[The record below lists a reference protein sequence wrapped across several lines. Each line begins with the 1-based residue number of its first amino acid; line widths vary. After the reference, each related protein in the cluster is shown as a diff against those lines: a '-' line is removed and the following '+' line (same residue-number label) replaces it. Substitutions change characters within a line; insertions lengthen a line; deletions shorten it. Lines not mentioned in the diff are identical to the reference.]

1 MERRRWRKPMILG
14 CVALGL
20 SGLLMAADPSKPNQ
34 DDIVRRK
41 TMISQFGESPSKP
54 TKGDSKPIIPI
65 HRGKADQKQAATSA
79 PTAVGA
85 TTKPASAPWLGGIAS
100 SRSTG
105 TVGVL
110 PKEVAI
116 SPSVVQGA
124 RAFGLTYTGG
134 IKGYIEPCGCQA
146 GMLGGVARLGGLMMG
161 LKARGIGALGLDA
174 GSLFF
179 EGLEIEAAKQTQARL
194 KAGLLADTMRDI
206 GTKAMGIGPYDL
218 ALGRATL
225 DGLLARSG
233 MRAVASNLVRV
244 QDGQAAFLPRL
255 LLEVE
260 GVKVGIVALTGEPI
274 SKPDQA
280 VVWPKDYW
288 ARHGLRLIEP
298 LPAVKQQAASLRRE
312 GARWVILLST
322 LGRAKAESI
331 AETTQEIDLVIDGE
345 EGEGIASPLALRGGN
360 ALLMLTEK
368 DGQKAGALAIYDP
381 LKRDGVWITLQT
393 PEGRK
398 QEIANL
404 QQQIQGYL
412 RQAEQMNRQG
422 PDFAPIAAVYT
433 QQAETTKLQIK
444 ALEKA
449 MQDPPAL
456 PNKGRP
462 YLHQLYAL
470 SERITDLP
478 RTLER
483 IKAYEAAVKKA
494 NFEAMANVKPI
505 PFTKDGDFFVGA
517 ETCRACHAPAYDF
530 WKTTRHAGA
539 YHTLEKKQK
548 QFDMDCIGCHTVG
561 WQKPGG
567 LFDLRQPKHLAH
579 VQCESCH
586 SYGGLHVRTAA
597 SKKNNIQ
604 RKVPASVCTQCHQGH
619 HHPGF
624 HYENS
629 LKGVLGKGHGEALL
643 KRLLSQGKK

>member
-1 MERRRWRKPMILG
+1 MERTKQRWLAFFG
-14 CVALGL
+14 VVACGM
-20 SGLLMAADPSKPNQ
+20 SVLLMAADPAKPKQ
-34 DDIVRRK
+34 GG
-41 TMISQFGESPSKP
+41 SASKP
-54 TKGDSKPIIPI
+54 TIGGYGAMGSASKPTI
-65 HRGKADQKQAATSA
+65 GVYGAMGSA
-79 PTAVGA
+79 S
-85 TTKPASAPWLGGIAS
+85 KPASGAYELVGSAS
-100 SRSTG
+100 KPTSG
-105 TVGVL
+105 VVGSL
-110 PKEVAI
+110 PREVPV
-116 SPSVVQGA
+116 SPRMVEGA
-124 RAFGLTYTGG
+124 RAFGITYTGG

-146 GMLGGVARLGGLMMG
+146 GMLGGVARLAGLMRG
-161 LKARGIGALGLDA
+161 LRVRGIGSLGVDA

-179 EGLEIEAAKQTQARL
+179 EGLEIEGAKQTQARL

-206 GTKAMGIGPYDL
+206 GTQVMGIGPYDL
-218 ALGRATL
+218 ALGRGIL
-225 DGLLARSG
+225 EGLLARAG

-244 QDGQAAFLPRL
+244 QDGQPAFFPRL

-260 GVKVGIVALTGEPI
+260 GVKVGIIALTGEPI
-274 SKPDQA
+274 SKPDHA
-280 VVWPKDYW
+280 VVWPKGYW
-288 ARHGLRLIEP
+288 ARHGLRRIDP
-298 LPAVKQQAASLRRE
+298 LDAAKQQAALLRRA
-312 GARWVILLST
+312 GARWVLLLST
-322 LGRAKAESI
+322 LGRAQAE
-331 AETTQEIDLVIDGE
+331 AVVEKVEGIDLVVDGE
-345 EGEGIASPLALRGGN
+345 EGEGIQTPLVLRGGK

-368 DGQKAGALAIYDP
+368 DGQKAGALAVYDP
-381 LKRDGVWITLQT
+381 NKYSGDWVMLQT
-393 PEGRK
+393 PEGRR
-398 QEIANL
+398 QEIVSL

-412 RQAEQMNRQG
+412 RQAEQMNKQG

-433 QQAETTKLQIK
+433 QQAEATKVQIQ

-449 MQDPPAL
+449 MHAPPKL
-456 PNKGRP
+456 PIKGRP

-478 RTLER
+478 QTLER
-483 IKAYEAAVKKA
+483 IKVYEAAVKKA

-505 PFTKDGDFFVGA
+505 PFTKDGDFYVGA

-579 VQCESCH
+579 VQCENCH

-619 HHPGF
+619 HHPNF
-624 HYENS
+624 HYETS
-629 LKGVLGKGHGEALL
+629 LKGILGKGHGEALL
-643 KRLLSQGKK
+643 KQLLTKEKK